1 MLPVVRSR
9 VAYAER
15 LRPVLEERSS
25 IFEEGSDLAGSV
37 AGEAVSGD
45 V

>member
-1 MLPVVRSR
+1 MLPLVRSR

-25 IFEEGSDLAGSV
+25 TFEDGSDFAGSV
-37 AGEAVSGD
+37 VREAVSD
-45 V
+45 DA